1 MDKLDKINR
10 EIKNTW
16 KFFFKMSIFFVV
28 IFAFAFYLFDLKE
41 KMYIKEY
48 NSTTWYEVE
57 ATYSHSSH
65 HQEQDSDGNYEDS
78 YDWYYNYVAKDGK
91 TYTYIDKNNS
101 IDGTEGS
108 TTTIY
113 VDENDYSHSLEIRSM
128 NKEDNDWAKK
138 IAILIVVVPYA
149 IGFLLAFTLLYIRR
163 GIAKAKAGV
172 V

>member
-1 MDKLDKINR
+1 
-10 EIKNTW
+10 
-16 KFFFKMSIFFVV
+16 
-28 IFAFAFYLFDLKE
+28 
-41 KMYIKEY
+41 MYIKEY

-78 YDWYYNYVAKDGK
+78 YDWYYNYVGKDGNS
-91 TYTYIDKNNS
+91 YTYVDKDNS
-101 IDGTEGS
+101 IDGTVGS

-113 VDENDYSHSLEIRSM
+113 VDENDHSHSLEIRSM

-138 IAILIVVVPYA
+138 IAVLIVVVPYA
-149 IGFLLAFTLLYIRR
+149 IGFLLTFILLYIRR

-172 V
+172 I